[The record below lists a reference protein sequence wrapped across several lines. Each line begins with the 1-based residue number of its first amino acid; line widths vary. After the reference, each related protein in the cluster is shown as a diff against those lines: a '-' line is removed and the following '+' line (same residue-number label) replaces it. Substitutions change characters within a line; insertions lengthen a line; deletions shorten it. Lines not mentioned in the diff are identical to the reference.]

1 MRDAPSSI
9 QIHESE
15 DLPLF
20 KPDSFYSREALR
32 RNCGGLHRHG
42 QGGGG
47 RHQARR
53 DQPGRRCYPPDLP
66 LVSVRPRRRLKE
78 ITPSEKFPDAG
89 TLGTKGVVSFKDASA
104 PGGYRAVRNH
114 ITPDGADQYVLTAI
128 KAINALSPA
137 QILTAHNGVM
147 AASVILMQQNFN
159 LESGMEQSLKEK
171 SFIGYGT
178 ASAAPPPV
186 LLPPAPGPS
195 VESAEVIE
203 LRKKLASSEES
214 NRQLRQN
221 TQTAKKRGPDDE
233 DKVCTDFQSGTCRRG
248 RKCKYT
254 HRCLICDST
263 EHGADACPQ
272 KTAATKRE

>member
-1 MRDAPSSI
+1 M
-9 QIHESE
+9 
-15 DLPLF
+15 LL
-20 KPDSFYSREALR
+20 
-32 RNCGGLHRHG
+32 N
-42 QGGGG
+42 
-47 RHQARR
+47 
-53 DQPGRRCYPPDLP
+53 
-66 LVSVRPRRRLKE
+66 RP
-78 ITPSEKFPDAG
+78 
-89 TLGTKGVVSFKDASA
+89 
-104 PGGYRAVRNH
+104 
-114 ITPDGADQYVLTAI
+114 

-221 TQTAKKRGPDDE
+221 AQTAKKRGPDDE